1 MFSSPNVLLL
11 PQRFIPE
18 SVRWLLVK
26 GKKEK
31 AREILS
37 NVAKVNK
44 KEMPSEELRVPVTTA
59 SKGIFELFKTWNMA
73 KLSLIQCYAW
83 LVMNKASSLNVSS
96 SHHLLPPSTPRCG
109 EECSELEFPL
119 LPPPHFNPRVKN
131 RVLGV
136 EMPTPFPAPPRVRNR
151 VLGDGIPTP
160 LTLPP

>member
-1 MFSSPNVLLL
+1 MAKWSAHFQLGFLHLCVILHWILDLKLLSQSPNVLLL

-96 SHHLLPPSTPRCG
+96 SH
-109 EECSELEFPL
+109 
-119 LPPPHFNPRVKN
+119 PPPPPFNPKVWR
-131 RVLGV
+131 RVL
-136 EMPTPFPAPPRVRNR
+136 RV
-151 VLGDGIPTP
+151 GIPTP
-160 LTLPP
+160 PPSPLQP

>member
-1 MFSSPNVLLL
+1 MAKWSAHFQLGFSPLRVILHWILDLKLLSQSPNVLLL

-96 SHHLLPPSTPRCG
+96 SHPLLPPSTPR
-109 EECSELEFPL
+109 
-119 LPPPHFNPRVKN
+119 
-131 RVLGV
+131 
-136 EMPTPFPAPPRVRNR
+136 
-151 VLGDGIPTP
+151 
-160 LTLPP
+160 